1 MASLPATGRV
11 PAPRRCI
18 ISNITCDII
27 QGKVHMR
34 SVINQA
40 IAIAMVATTAVLGTA
55 TPARA
60 ENLDF
65 TLVNKTGYTIEQIH
79 VSASGRKSWEE
90 DVMGRDA
97 LANGESVHIKF
108 DRGEQ
113 DCLWDLKVTYEDDDE
128 AVWDRL
134 DLCEL
139 SKLTLHYDR
148 AKDST
153 WADTQ

>member
-1 MASLPATGRV
+1 
-11 PAPRRCI
+11 
-18 ISNITCDII
+18 
-27 QGKVHMR
+27 
-34 SVINQA
+34 
-40 IAIAMVATTAVLGTA
+40 
-55 TPARA
+55 
-60 ENLDF
+60 
-65 TLVNKTGYTIEQIH
+65 
-79 VSASGRKSWEE
+79 
-90 DVMGRDA
+90 MGRDA